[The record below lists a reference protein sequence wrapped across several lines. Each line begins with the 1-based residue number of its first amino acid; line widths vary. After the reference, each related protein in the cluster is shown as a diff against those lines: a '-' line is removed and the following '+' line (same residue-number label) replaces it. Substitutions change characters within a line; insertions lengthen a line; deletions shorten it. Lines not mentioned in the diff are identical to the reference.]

1 MCDSTHHFAQQPHF
15 CAAEH
20 HKKRSTHLRASFL
33 LLPQWQHIFI
43 LVDLFHH
50 PVRKVPASAVQRLA
64 AVGAQDIRAVRQ
76 SEKMPLFAVGTLLSV
91 LLSKKFDNQKL
102 LTFGLLFSGIFIIL
116 LTFLNIYHLQMLMP
130 LMKTN
135 SITLAVMWIARIMG
149 GLTGLFIGIS
159 FGAAVKN
166 DVLHYILL
174 VLFAAGIFALGRFMP
189 ELISYEPVLYAA
201 GGLSLACALLNSY
214 IETEKKKNE

>member
-1 MCDSTHHFAQQPHF
+1 MKKLTKFLTSASIGISLSSVIFLIKDYVYDYAMKEHEIFTIMIAIFA
-15 CAAEH
+15 
-20 HKKRSTHLRASFL
+20 
-33 LLPQWQHIFI
+33 
-43 LVDLFHH
+43 
-50 PVRKVPASAVQRLA
+50 
-64 AVGAQDIRAVRQ
+64 
-76 SEKMPLFAVGTLLSV
+76 PLFAVGTLLSV
-91 LLSKKFDNQKL
+91 LLSKKIDNQKL

-116 LTFLNIYHLQMLMP
+116 LTYLNIYHLQMLMP

-166 DVLHYILL
+166 SVLHYILL

-189 ELISYEPVLYAA
+189 ELISYEPVLYTA

>member
-1 MCDSTHHFAQQPHF
+1 
-15 CAAEH
+15 
-20 HKKRSTHLRASFL
+20 
-33 LLPQWQHIFI
+33 
-43 LVDLFHH
+43 
-50 PVRKVPASAVQRLA
+50 
-64 AVGAQDIRAVRQ
+64 
-76 SEKMPLFAVGTLLSV
+76 
-91 LLSKKFDNQKL
+91 
-102 LTFGLLFSGIFIIL
+102 
-116 LTFLNIYHLQMLMP
+116 MLMP

-174 VLFAAGIFALGRFMP
+174 VLFGAGIFALGRFMP
-189 ELISYEPVLYAA
+189 ELISYEPVLYTA

>member
-1 MCDSTHHFAQQPHF
+1 MKKLTKFLTSASIGISLSSVIFLIKDYVYDSAMKEHEIFTIMIAIFA
-15 CAAEH
+15 
-20 HKKRSTHLRASFL
+20 
-33 LLPQWQHIFI
+33 
-43 LVDLFHH
+43 
-50 PVRKVPASAVQRLA
+50 
-64 AVGAQDIRAVRQ
+64 
-76 SEKMPLFAVGTLLSV
+76 PLFAVGTLLSV
-91 LLSKKFDNQKL
+91 LLSKKIDNQKL

-116 LTFLNIYHLQMLMP
+116 LTYLNIYHLQMLMP

-149 GLTGLFIGIS
+149 GLTGLFVGIS

-166 DVLHYILL
+166 GVLHYILL

>member
-1 MCDSTHHFAQQPHF
+1 
-15 CAAEH
+15 
-20 HKKRSTHLRASFL
+20 
-33 LLPQWQHIFI
+33 
-43 LVDLFHH
+43 
-50 PVRKVPASAVQRLA
+50 
-64 AVGAQDIRAVRQ
+64 
-76 SEKMPLFAVGTLLSV
+76 
-91 LLSKKFDNQKL
+91 
-102 LTFGLLFSGIFIIL
+102 
-116 LTFLNIYHLQMLMP
+116 MLMP

-166 DVLHYILL
+166 SVLHYILL
-174 VLFAAGIFALGRFMP
+174 VLFGTGIFALGRFMP
-189 ELISYEPVLYAA
+189 ELISYEPVLYTA

>member
-1 MCDSTHHFAQQPHF
+1 MKKLTKFLTSASIGISLSSVIFLIKDYVYDSAMKEHEIFTIMIAIFA
-15 CAAEH
+15 
-20 HKKRSTHLRASFL
+20 
-33 LLPQWQHIFI
+33 
-43 LVDLFHH
+43 
-50 PVRKVPASAVQRLA
+50 
-64 AVGAQDIRAVRQ
+64 
-76 SEKMPLFAVGTLLSV
+76 PLFAVGTLLSV
-91 LLSKKFDNQKL
+91 LLSKKIDNQKL
-102 LTFGLLFSGIFIIL
+102 LAFGLLFSGVFIIL
-116 LTFLNIYHLQMLMP
+116 LTYLNIYHLQMLMP

-174 VLFAAGIFALGRFMP
+174 VLFGAGIFALGRFMP
-189 ELISYEPVLYAA
+189 ELISYEPVMYTA
-201 GGLSLACALLNSY
+201 GSLSLACALLNSY